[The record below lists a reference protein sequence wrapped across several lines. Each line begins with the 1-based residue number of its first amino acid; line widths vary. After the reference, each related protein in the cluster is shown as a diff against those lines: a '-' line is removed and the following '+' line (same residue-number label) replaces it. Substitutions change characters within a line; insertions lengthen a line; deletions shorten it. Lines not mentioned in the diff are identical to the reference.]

1 MAINIDYVKICR
13 KCGSLDIESPDAF
26 ITVMYM
32 FPASL
37 RGVHKDTCKDCGYQ
51 GIIPEI
57 EKSKIEDFK
66 KERKNQN
73 DQ

>member
-1 MAINIDYVKICR
+1 
-13 KCGSLDIESPDAF
+13 
-26 ITVMYM
+26 MYI

-66 KERKNQN
+66 KEIKNQSR
-73 DQ
+73 Q